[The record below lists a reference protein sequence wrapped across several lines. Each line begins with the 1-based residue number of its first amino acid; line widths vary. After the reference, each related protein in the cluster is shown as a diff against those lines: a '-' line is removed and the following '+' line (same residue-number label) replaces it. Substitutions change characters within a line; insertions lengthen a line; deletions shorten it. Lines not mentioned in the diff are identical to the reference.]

1 MFFMQIPVF
10 VFEGFD
16 FLNRVYYHR
25 FRKLKMNFM
34 LSKMHPLWD
43 SEYHGGGVGDA
54 DTAGK
59 T

>member
-43 SEYHGGGVGDA
+43 SKPDGGGVGDA